1 MKGKNM
7 INHFS
12 LSIILSV
19 VILIGA
25 TTIKADQTKEQIA
38 IQQAETWLSIVDNQ
52 QYEKSWYKAANFFK
66 NAVSMKQWINSMNA
80 YRKPLGKMIGRKL
93 KSKQYMTSLPGA
105 PDGEYVVIQ
114 FDTAFENKK
123 EAIETITPMID
134 TDGTW
139 RVSGY
144 FIK

>member
-1 MKGKNM
+1 M

-52 QYEKSWYKAANFFK
+52 QYEESWYKAANFFK
-66 NAVSMKQWINSMNA
+66 NAVSMKQWISSMNA

-93 KSKQYMTSLPGA
+93 KSNQYMTSLPGA

-114 FDTAFENKK
+114 FDTSFENKK
-123 EAIETITPMID
+123 EAIETITPMLD

>member
-1 MKGKNM
+1 M

-80 YRKPLGKMIGRKL
+80 YRKPLGKMIERKL

-114 FDTAFENKK
+114 FDTAFENTK